1 MNWSGLKISILI
13 LLNTALIS
21 GCTLI
26 IGTIMAVY
34 DDEPVS
40 LSITIE
46 SEPAGADVYLNEKK
60 LGTAPLTIK
69 IEGLSKEHQIVL
81 VKNGYKTRIERV
93 FISSGR
99 QLDDTYLSVV
109 KPDGTEQQVM
119 NNTLNVVMKKDGV
132 AP

>member
-1 MNWSGLKISILI
+1 MNLSGLKISLLI

-26 IGTIMAVY
+26 IGTIMAVH
-34 DDEPVS
+34 DDKPVS
-40 LSITIE
+40 LIITVE

-60 LGTAPLTIK
+60 LGTAPLTIT
-69 IEGLSKEHQIVL
+69 IEGLSKEQQIVL
-81 VKNGYKTRIERV
+81 VKNGYKTKIERV

-99 QLDDTYLSVV
+99 QLDETYLSVV
-109 KPDGTEQQVM
+109 KPDGTKQQVM
-119 NNTLNVVMKKDGV
+119 NSTLNVVMEKEGM